1 METLKVSYSSST
13 HRFGVGEERLSLLMT
28 AQYLGFGRMLK
39 IVHHFRDGDFGNREQ
54 VHFIFGMIG
63 VEGYP
68 VNCFIDWME
77 KFYGISLKWAMDEKK
92 EEDGVVYVE
101 VNGEWVED
109 DGMWIDPAGGVHY
122 GDDDDP
128 AAMYE

>member
-39 IVHHFRDGDFGNREQ
+39 IVHHFRDGEFGNREQ

-92 EEDGVVYVE
+92 EEDG
-101 VNGEWVED
+101 D
-109 DGMWIDPAGGVHY
+109 DMWIDPAGGVHY
-122 GDDDDP
+122 GDDEDP

>member
-1 METLKVSYSSST
+1 METLKVSFSSST

-39 IVHHFRDGDFGNREQ
+39 IIHHFKNGEFGNREQ
-54 VHFIFGMIG
+54 VHFVFAMIG
-63 VEGYP
+63 VEGHP

-77 KFYGISLKWAMDEKK
+77 KFYGISLKWAMDEEEVNE
-92 EEDGVVYVE
+92 EED
-101 VNGEWVED
+101 D
-109 DGMWIDPAGGVHY
+109 MWIDPAGGVHY